1 MGESAEVTLP
11 RLGRP
16 FDDGRLALQLSS
28 GSSPFPF
35 ADFARALA
43 RERGGQITDRLDGLD
58 ESYWDLVLD
67 GQVLTLHRQH
77 YLGVFLCSTDVA
89 SETVLELLVPF
100 AEGYLR
106 KLEAR

>member
-1 MGESAEVTLP
+1 VGERAEATLP

-35 ADFARALA
+35 ADFAQTLV
-43 RERGGQITDRLDGLD
+43 REREGQITLRVDGLD
-58 ESYWDLVLD
+58 ESYWDIVLD
-67 GQVLTLHRQH
+67 GQVFTLHRQH

-89 SETVLELLVPF
+89 SEAALERLMPF

-106 KLEAR
+106 GLEAR